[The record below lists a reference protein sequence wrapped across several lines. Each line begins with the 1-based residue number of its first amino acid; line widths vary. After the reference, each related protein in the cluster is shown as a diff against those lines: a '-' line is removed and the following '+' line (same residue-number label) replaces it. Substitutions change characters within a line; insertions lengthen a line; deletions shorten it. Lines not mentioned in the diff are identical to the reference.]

1 VSLVTD
7 EKDVSRVG
15 GRWSDAVRTFGRRS
29 LAGQF
34 LAFQLLVVV
43 VVLGAVAVV

>member
-1 VSLVTD
+1 MS
-7 EKDVSRVG
+7 G
-15 GRWSDAVRTFGRRS
+15 QWSVAVRTFGRRS